1 MFMARAVRVSRPLG
15 KVGTPA
21 WYMKV
26 PELSEKACVYRDVY
40 PDRLIRFRHSPGSPN
55 RHTVDIDAP
64 PNPSSWRH
72 ELRHDAESAFWL
84 LVWWVVNAVP
94 DGCTSEVPI
103 EIWVPLVGTAF
114 EARPL
119 DIPSGCLDPIYAPLS
134 ELLQQLGEALGSDLH
149 WATDTPYTHPD
160 FLHEVF
166 QRHILNFIFENRD
179 KNFMKLA
186 KGDHSRIPVNVSMTP
201 SLSTPQI
208 ESLRRSLGGKH
219 SRDSE
224 PESESAVSCYS
235 FLIYD
240 CLQAAAHFRGRRR
253 NRKVMV
259 ANSLQTSC

>member
-1 MFMARAVRVSRPLG
+1 MFMARAVRASGPLG
-15 KVGTPA
+15 EVGDLA
-21 WYMKV
+21 WYQKV
-26 PELSEKACVYRDVY
+26 PELSQKAYLYGDVF
-40 PDRLIRFRHSPGSPN
+40 PDRLTHFQHSPGSPDN
-55 RHTVDIDAP
+55 HIVRIGAP
-64 PNPSSWRH
+64 PDPDSWGH

-103 EIWVPLVGTAF
+103 GLWAPLVEVDTDT
-114 EARPL
+114 RPL
-119 DIPSGCLDPIYAPLS
+119 DINSSCLHSAYAPLS
-134 ELLQQLGEALGSDLH
+134 GLLHQLARAFKFDLH
-149 WATDTPYTHPD
+149 WATDAPYTHPD

-186 KGDHSRIPVNVSMTP
+186 KGDHSRKPTNFFMTP

-208 ESLRRSLGGKH
+208 ESLRRSIGGKH

-240 CLQAAAHFRGRRR
+240 CLQAAAHFRGR
-253 NRKVMV
+253 
-259 ANSLQTSC
+259 